1 MTTEH
6 LTTALKMAPL
16 IERVHGE
23 GHPELTQVREL
34 TERLPQAKSA
44 EETAE
49 IFQELR
55 SVTNNYE
62 VPSDGCEAYTATYA
76 ALKAADASHGGT
88 Q

>member
-1 MTTEH
+1 MTTDH

-16 IERVHGE
+16 IERVHGA

-34 TERLPQAKSA
+34 TERLPQATSA

-55 SVTNNYE
+55 SVTSNYT
-62 VPSDGCEAYTATYA
+62 VPADGCEAYTATYD
-76 ALKAADASHGGT
+76 ALKAADASQGGA